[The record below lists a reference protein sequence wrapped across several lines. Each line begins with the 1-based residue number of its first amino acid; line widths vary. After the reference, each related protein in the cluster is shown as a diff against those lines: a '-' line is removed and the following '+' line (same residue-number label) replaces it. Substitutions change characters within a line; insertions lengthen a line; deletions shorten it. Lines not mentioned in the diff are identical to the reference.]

1 MKFLKKDYVKP
12 VIIFCL
18 LFIIISMF
26 LMFVLSYLQYK
37 EYKYEL
43 NKGIIVNTYN
53 IIKEHPEL
61 EEEIIKS
68 IRKIDENDLNAGIEL
83 FKKYSMNPN
92 DIVFYTHLEEQ
103 FNNNL
108 RLNCI
113 IVGILGIAFLIIFL
127 IYIVKKDKKIEQI
140 SDYLK
145 RIQNRDYSLNIQDN
159 TEGELSSLRNEIY
172 KITVMLREQAENL
185 EKDKKYLS
193 DSLSDISH
201 QLKTPLTSISVMI
214 DILRENEN
222 IPNEKKH
229 EFIYEISKQIDWIN
243 WLIIS
248 LLKLSK
254 LDAGAVIF
262 KKENIN
268 VKELINSCISKLNI
282 IIEIKNQNIQI
293 NGDEKIYFKGDF
305 NWMQEAIINIIKNC
319 LEHTDE
325 NGVIVINFSD
335 NVLYTEIKIK
345 DNGIGIAKKDLPHIF
360 ERFYKGKNSNK
371 DSVGIGLALAQSIVR
386 NQGGDIGV
394 KSIENKG
401 TEFSIKIYK

>member
-1 MKFLKKDYVKP
+1 MKLFKKDNIKL
-12 VIIFCL
+12 VIVLCL
-18 LFIIISMF
+18 VFIIISMA
-26 LMFVLSYLQYK
+26 LMLLLSYFQYR

-53 IIKEHPEL
+53 IIKNHPEL

-68 IRKIDENDLNAGIEL
+68 IRKVDDNDLEAGIEL
-83 FKKYSMNPN
+83 FAKYAMNPN
-92 DIVFYTHLEEQ
+92 DIVFYVQLEEQ

-108 RLNCI
+108 KLNCI
-113 IVGILGIAFLIIFL
+113 IIGVLGLAFLIIFL
-127 IYIVKKDKKIEQI
+127 VFVVKKDKKIEQI
-140 SDYLK
+140 SEYLK
-145 RIQNRDYSLNIQDN
+145 RIQNKDYSLSIQDN
-159 TEGELSSLRNEIY
+159 TEGELSALRNEIY

-185 EKDKKYLS
+185 AKDKKYLS

-201 QLKTPLTSISVMI
+201 QLKTPLTSISVMV
-214 DILRENEN
+214 DILKENEN
-222 IPNEKKH
+222 ISNEKKQ
-229 EFIYEISKQIDWIN
+229 EFLYEISKQLDWIN

-248 LLKLSK
+248 LFKLSK

-268 VKELINSCISKLNI
+268 VKELIDSSINKLNI

-293 NGDEKIYFKGDF
+293 NGDKELCFTRDL
-305 NWMQEAIINIIKNC
+305 NWTQEAIVNIIKNC

-325 NGVIVINFSD
+325 NGIININFSN

-371 DSVGIGLALAQSIVR
+371 DSVGIGLALAQSIIK
-386 NQGGDIGV
+386 NQGGDISV